1 MYILTTV
8 LCARRKAVD
17 AFECSRQTVE
27 RGRCVVK
34 PVFRMLETSL
44 SSKGDLEKLKELM
57 SKLFTAS
64 WNTTNLEGTFRVVGS
79 CLQTNHIEILVVQF
93 SNIDN
98 NIVFS
103 IDFVKKSNLVDEE
116 AGCYI
121 DQSRTRL
128 LRFGFV
134 ISITRFHTGL

>member
-1 MYILTTV
+1 MSKLLRERLEKILKSSYFIISNHRDFTKRKELTGYVICELYHEMKGMSLVPKHTNRGDADEDV
-8 LCARRKAVD
+8 LSERRKADD

-64 WNTTNLEGTFRVVGS
+64 
-79 CLQTNHIEILVVQF
+79 
-93 SNIDN
+93 
-98 NIVFS
+98 
-103 IDFVKKSNLVDEE
+103 
-116 AGCYI
+116 
-121 DQSRTRL
+121 
-128 LRFGFV
+128 
-134 ISITRFHTGL
+134 